1 MPLIRRQQQEEE
13 MRCSFCHKGQSIVS
27 KLISSPSDYP
37 GAYIC
42 NECIAV
48 CNKIVIEEKDGVAKD
63 PVEGNP
69 LLDELLDAVE
79 QWVACG
85 RQRQNEEEPLSRM
98 RHIAELM
105 FPGDSPAE

>member
-1 MPLIRRQQQEEE
+1 

-48 CNKIVIEEKDGVAKD
+48 CNRIVIEDKDGVAKD
-63 PVEGNP
+63 PFEGNP